1 MIKRIVDLSVCIVL
15 LPIVLP
21 VVVIVAMAIALTMGR
36 PVFFRQVRPG
46 YKGQLFSLWK
56 FRTMTDARDPSG
68 ALLPDEARITRLGGF
83 LRSTSLDELPNFWPL
98 FTGKISLVGP
108 RPLLVEYLPLYTAEQ
123 MQRHDVRPGITGWA
137 QVKGRNA
144 LSWDEKFALDVWYVR
159 NQSVWLDLRIL
170 FLTVQ
175 KVLLRDGINADG
187 AITMPRFVGNAS
199 RASNGERP

>member
-21 VVVIVAMAIALTMGR
+21 VILIVAMAIALTMGR

-56 FRTMTDARDPSG
+56 FRTMTDERDRAG

-98 FTGKISLVGP
+98 FIGKISLVGP
-108 RPLLVEYLPLYTAEQ
+108 RPLLVEYLPLYTADQ

-144 LSWDEKFALDVWYVR
+144 LSWDEKFALDLWYVR
-159 NQSVWLDLRIL
+159 NQSVWLDFRIL
-170 FLTVQ
+170 LLTVQ
-175 KVLLRDGINADG
+175 KVLSRDGVNADG
-187 AITMPRFVGNAS
+187 ATTMPRFVGNAS
-199 RASNGERP
+199 QASSGDCR

>member
-1 MIKRIVDLSVCIVL
+1 MIKRIVDLSVCVVL
-15 LPIVLP
+15 LPIVMP
-21 VVVIVAMAIALTMGR
+21 TIVVVAMAIWLTMGK

-46 YKGQLFSLWK
+46 YKGELFSLWK
-56 FRTMTDARDPSG
+56 FRTMTDQRDLAG

-123 MQRHDVRPGITGWA
+123 MQRHDVPPGITGWA
-137 QVKGRNA
+137 QVKGRNM
-144 LSWDEKFALDVWYVR
+144 LSWEEKFALDLWYVR
-159 NQSVWLDLRIL
+159 NRSVWLDFRIL

-175 KVLLRDGINADG
+175 KVLSRDGVNAD
-187 AITMPRFVGNAS
+187 AATTMPRFVGNAS
-199 RASNGERP
+199 HAPNGERR